1 MNPHHSP
8 PERVGW
14 FGKIPALGD
23 FVTRHLPPSF
33 VQPWDEWLSA
43 ELSEARLL
51 LADTWAETYQH
62 APTTCFSLSA
72 GVVDERAWQG
82 ILVPSF
88 DRVGRQ
94 FPLTVALS
102 SAPRTVAT
110 RTLQW
115 WAELVT
121 TGRRAL
127 EPGCDAQALDEA
139 LTAFVSRQAAFMR
152 HSGTDDERLQRELA
166 TLVEGT
172 SAWWPWRSEDRID
185 PVLSRI
191 AGLPRGAAF
200 RHLLSTRH
208 DTVNPPQVDDPTF
221 GGIRPIH

>member
-1 MNPHHSP
+1 MNQPQAP
-8 PERVGW
+8 PEHVGW

-23 FVTRHLPPSF
+23 FVTRQLPPSF

-43 ELSEARLL
+43 ELSEARLV

-82 ILVPSF
+82 ILIPSF

-102 SAPRTVAT
+102 SSPRTVVT
-110 RTLQW
+110 RTLEW
-115 WAELVT
+115 WVELVA

-127 EPGCDAQALDEA
+127 EPGCGAQALDEA
-139 LTAFVSRQAAFMR
+139 LTAFVSRRAAFMR
-152 HSGTDDERLQRELA
+152 HPGTDDEQLQRELA
-166 TLVEGT
+166 TLGEGT
-172 SAWWPWRSEDRID
+172 SAWWPWRSEEKID

-200 RHLLSTRH
+200 RHLLSSRP
-208 DTVNPPQVDDPTF
+208 DSASSGAPTSR
-221 GGIRPIH
+221 G